1 MEITPEYNENSFS
14 FGFNQGKEMT
24 IGNAA
29 HLFSL
34 LSRNLYSNP
43 KVAMFREIITNAW
56 DAHIA
61 ANKSDTPIKIK
72 ADGNTIT
79 ISDFGHGIS
88 PKDFMS
94 LYGQVGG
101 SNKRNDN
108 RQTGGMGIGKL
119 APLACVS
126 GFTINSHHLGEC
138 TVYRIDGPSEA
149 SKGVPTVTEIVKT
162 STDRSGLDVI
172 LPVTLNDEYSK
183 IIYHI
188 LITGSIKSIFN
199 GEEVI
204 VTPDENV
211 LVQNDLILNNFKK
224 SILLKY
230 GNIIYPI
237 PTSLEH
243 SNTSIKG
250 GLSLIIKLEPG
261 TATVTP
267 NREELIITDSNKK
280 KIEKVID
287 AGYKKYI
294 KEIKHQ
300 IITNCKIE
308 SLVNGLSVSNVNY
321 DFDRKK
327 NFFTLDKKD
336 IIPIYNDYINL
347 LNNEEKR
354 GLFNLV
360 TKTKGKWN
368 KCNEYETIK
377 KLLCK
382 AGATVNGKNGRYLP
396 KDTIY
401 NSVYNDTRLIN
412 NNLLINKS
420 ITIHS
425 GPKSINDADT
435 LVIRV
440 KRTVDKELLVKSIKD
455 KFPKFEI
462 KIIDD
467 VTPKKKEIKEKEKLH
482 CASLFPLNKG
492 EDFIELTRIYEGT
505 VSNPKYIF
513 IRDSDVHFLNYRNM
527 LRKVPPEVLKE
538 YGVCFGTIDKIK
550 PYLRLR
556 KEKPKTIQDFFMDY
570 INKYITTGVF
580 SKMSKYISPKLLLNG
595 DIPVKVASALLD
607 DIEFNEADLAFIQML
622 CYHGKSIYEVR
633 REIGYIYKD
642 TKPTNLD
649 AYLLSINWGIV
660 EEYGLFD
667 NVIKFIKDQQK

>member
-14 FGFNQGKEMT
+14 VGFNQGQEMT
-24 IGNAA
+24 IGNTA

-56 DAHIA
+56 DAHIVA
-61 ANKSDTPIKIK
+61 DKGDTPIEIK
-72 ADGNTIT
+72 YDDSTIT

-172 LPVTLNDEYSK
+172 LPVTLNDKYSK

-211 LVQNDLILNNFKK
+211 LVQNNLILDNFKAG
-224 SILLKY
+224 ILLKY
-230 GNIIYPI
+230 GNIVYPI

-243 SNTSIKG
+243 SKTVIKG

-300 IITNCKIE
+300 MLTNCKIE
-308 SLVNGLSVSNVNY
+308 SLVNGLYVSNTNY

-336 IIPIYNDYINL
+336 IIPIYNDYIYL
-347 LNNEEKR
+347 LNDEEKR
-354 GLFNLV
+354 SLFNSV

-368 KCNEYETIK
+368 KSNEYETIK

-382 AGATVNGKNGRYLP
+382 AGATVNGKNGRYFP
-396 KDTIY
+396 KNTIY
-401 NSVYNDTRLIN
+401 TSVYNNPRLIN

-425 GPKSINDADT
+425 GPKSIDDADT

-440 KRTVDKELLVKSIKD
+440 KRTIDKELLVKSIKN

-467 VTPKKKEIKEKEKLH
+467 VTPKKKEIKKKEKLL
-482 CASLFPLNKG
+482 CASLFPLNK
-492 EDFIELTRIYEGT
+492 EKNFAELTNTYEGT
-505 VSNPKYIF
+505 ISDPKYIF
-513 IRDSDVHFLNYRNM
+513 KRDGNIHFLNYCSM
-527 LRKVPPEVLKE
+527 LRKVPSKVLKE
-538 YGVCFGTIDKIK
+538 YGVCFGTADKIK

-556 KEKPKTIQDFFMDY
+556 KEKPKTIENFFMDY

-580 SKMSKYISPKLLLNG
+580 SKVSKYISPKLLLNG
-595 DIPVKVASALLD
+595 DIPVEVASALLD
-607 DIEFNEADLAFIQML
+607 DIEFNEADLVFIQML
-622 CYHGKSIYEVR
+622 CHHGNGIYEIR
-633 REIGYIYKD
+633 REINNIYKD
-642 TKPTNLD
+642 TKPTKLD
-649 AYLLSINWGIV
+649 AYLLSINWERV
-660 EEYGLFD
+660 KAYGLFD
-667 NVIKFIKDQQK
+667 NVVKFIKEQIK